1 MELHRYGYFRNNKQ
15 FFSQQDV
22 KWLLFK
28 ITQNILLARAE
39 CLEYIPCI
47 LELEIKATKLN
58 RYSGLFQIFLFQ
70 NKVKQTDSKV
80 KMLLKF
86 TLPTS

>member
-1 MELHRYGYFRNNKQ
+1 MSIKQLWNNPSYGLWHTFCVTFWKQLFYLLVHGKMMELHGYGYFRNNKQ
-15 FFSQQDV
+15 FFSRQDV

-47 LELEIKATKLN
+47 LELEIKAKN
-58 RYSGLFQIFLFQ
+58 
-70 NKVKQTDSKV
+70 
-80 KMLLKF
+80 
-86 TLPTS
+86 